1 MQKSSENAC
10 IYGKRVVSLQ
20 CGSKDRTARATSQ
33 PLLKWL
39 KNFTIMISFIISA
52 IQTIIYIAIVGFLCL
67 MLIGQQIHDVKIL
80 FGKEKTEN

>member
-1 MQKSSENAC
+1 MLS
-10 IYGKRVVSLQ
+10 V
-20 CGSKDRTARATSQ
+20 
-33 PLLKWL
+33 
-39 KNFTIMISFIISA
+39 IISA